1 MHSFPLGTTAVN
13 EWAAST
19 VGGDQHT
26 ASPWRVTHRRSANTG
41 DVAGL
46 QHEDAVQRRSVL
58 KLAVHAKQAMLAAY
72 SAAITSHTSYD

>member
-1 MHSFPLGTTAVN
+1 MHSFPLGATAVN

-26 ASPWRVTHRRSANTG
+26 ASPWGVTHRSANTG

-46 QHEDAVQRRSVL
+46 QNEAAVQRRSEL
-58 KLAVHAKQAMLAAY
+58 KLAGCANQAMLAVY
-72 SAAITSHTSYD
+72 PAAITSHTSYD